1 MSAPWAAFLGFVQ
14 GLAEF
19 LPISSSGHLS
29 VLQNLLG
36 LDAGEGHLLF
46 DVLLHLATFFAVC
59 LAYRRDLGK
68 MLGDSLDYFRG
79 TGAYAGREKKGRL
92 PAAIRLVLLLAV
104 GTLPL
109 FLVLPFHS
117 QIETLYYN
125 SFFIGIMFLLTGGML
140 YAADHMPQGTKKAR
154 TTRVTDALIVGFCQ
168 AVATIP
174 GLSRSGATVS
184 AGMAV
189 GMERS
194 FAVKFSFLLSL
205 PAVLGAN
212 ILSLVDAVQ
221 TGGIELAMVP
231 KYLLGMVVAFVTGY
245 AAIALL
251 RLIARKGYFGKFC
264 YYCWGVGVVTILL
277 SLIF

>member
-29 VLQNLLG
+29 VLQNLFG
-36 LDAGEGHLLF
+36 MDAGEEHLLF
-46 DVLLHLATFFAVC
+46 DVLLHLATFLAVC

-79 TGAYAGREKKGRL
+79 TGDYAARKRGRL
-92 PAAIRLVLLLAV
+92 PAATRLVLLLIVA
-104 GTLPL
+104 TLPL
-109 FLVLPFHS
+109 FLILPFHS
-117 QIETLYYN
+117 RIEALYYN
-125 SFFIGIMFLLTGGML
+125 SFFIGLMFLLTGGML
-140 YAADHMPQGTKKAR
+140 YAADHMPPGTKKAR
-154 TTRVTDALIVGFCQ
+154 TTRMLDALIVGFCQ

-174 GLSRSGATVS
+174 GLSRSGATIS

-189 GMERS
+189 GMDRS

-212 ILSLVDAVQ
+212 ILSLADAIQ

-231 KYLLGMVVAFVTGY
+231 KYLLGMLVAFVTGY

>member
-1 MSAPWAAFLGFVQ
+1 MS
-14 GLAEF
+14 
-19 LPISSSGHLS
+19 
-29 VLQNLLG
+29 
-36 LDAGEGHLLF
+36 
-46 DVLLHLATFFAVC
+46 
-59 LAYRRDLGK
+59 
-68 MLGDSLDYFRG
+68 
-79 TGAYAGREKKGRL
+79 
-92 PAAIRLVLLLAV
+92 
-104 GTLPL
+104 
-109 FLVLPFHS
+109 LPFHS

-231 KYLLGMVVAFVTGY
+231 KYLPGHGGGLCHRLCRHR
-245 AAIALL
+245 AAAAHCPEGPISASSA
-251 RLIARKGYFGKFC
+251 ITAG
-264 YYCWGVGVVTILL
+264 GVGVVTILL
-277 SLIF
+277 SIIF